1 MKTVS
6 SKKPGQTAAGLSRP
20 TRRVALAGAIALL
33 TAACAPIRDYRGF
46 VAQEDV
52 LSQIQIGMNR
62 ADVERI
68 MGTPSATSSIDGK
81 NYYYIS
87 SVFETTAF
95 FAPKEIDRRVIAF
108 RFDEND
114 SVSNIANYGLK
125 DGRIFDFISRK
136 TPTRGK
142 EVTFLQ
148 QMFGNI
154 GRFGSVGSALEDRI
168 TGGRK
173 N

>member
-1 MKTVS
+1 MSNKTASVS
-6 SKKPGQTAAGLSRP
+6 SPSSLRRALTGAVAAA
-20 TRRVALAGAIALL
+20 ALF

-95 FAPKEIDRRVIAF
+95 FEPEEIDRRVIAF
-108 RFDEND
+108 RFDETD
-114 SVSNIANYGLK
+114 SVTNIANYGLK
-125 DGRIFDFISRK
+125 DGRLFDFISRK

-154 GRFGSVGSALEDRI
+154 GRFDSGSSALDDRI
-168 TGGRK
+168 TGGR